1 MIYLNY
7 ATYTSGSMATFVS
20 AMSYSPIKFLE
31 FVNVDAITGRD
42 LANNEYI
49 NVRSRRNEYLLEL
62 SANDLASPEKYN
74 FLKEFYQSDIKKIC
88 NVLLTDWQQSGTEVM
103 IKDIGTIETEFINNN
118 KNLPKIQVNL
128 IDKYKKI

>member
-49 NVRSRRNEYLLEL
+49 NVRSRRHEYLLEL
-62 SANDLASPEKYN
+62 
-74 FLKEFYQSDIKKIC
+74 
-88 NVLLTDWQQSGTEVM
+88 
-103 IKDIGTIETEFINNN
+103 
-118 KNLPKIQVNL
+118 
-128 IDKYKKI
+128 

>member
-1 MIYLNY
+1 
-7 ATYTSGSMATFVS
+7 
-20 AMSYSPIKFLE
+20 
-31 FVNVDAITGRD
+31 VNVDAITGRD

-118 KNLPKIQVNL
+118 KNLPKLQVNL

>member
-49 NVRSRRNEYLLEL
+49 NVRSRRHEYLLEL
-62 SANDLASPEKYN
+62 SANDLAAPEKYN